1 MKIDD
6 KIRDKKLQYD
16 IDRETA
22 RISAMSSGKIYKY
35 DYLMGEEV
43 LPPNQ
48 SRLIEQAK
56 FVFAYN
62 SRL

>member
-1 MKIDD
+1 MLNLD
-6 KIRDKKLQYD
+6 QYQMQ
-16 IDRETA
+16 TA

-35 DYLMGEEV
+35 EYLMGEEV